1 MAKWVGRCPECGG
14 WGTVEEGLA
23 PVADAR
29 VGLPG
34 AAPAIALRPSSPVRP
49 ISEVDLETATAT
61 PTGVG
66 ELDRVLG
73 GGLVPGVVVLLAGEP
88 GVGKS
93 TLLLEVASRR
103 AARGGTVLYV
113 TGEESAG
120 QVRLRAERTGAL
132 APHLFLSATS
142 DLEEVAAHV
151 EAVDPGLLVVDSVQT
166 VTSPSVEGTPGG
178 VSQVRAVT
186 TALVALA
193 KQRGLPVVLIGHV
206 TKDGAVA
213 GPRTLEHLVD
223 VVLSFEGELHSP
235 LRMVRGMKNRFG
247 PADEV
252 GCFEMH
258 DGGIA
263 EVTDPSGLFTG
274 GRRETVAGQ
283 AVTVAMEGKRP
294 LMAEVQALVA
304 ARAPDSPVRRS
315 VSDLDTARVTK
326 VLAVLQER
334 CALKQLAGRD
344 VFAATVGG
352 MRLREPASDLGVAV
366 AVASAFRDAAVPAGL
381 VVVGE
386 VGLAGEIRRV
396 VGLDRRLAEAARL
409 GFTHALVPAGP
420 VRRPPGMAVTE
431 VEDLAEALAHVFT
444 AGRGE
449 TRQAATRSSRPS
461 ARSDST

>member
-1 MAKWVGRCPECGG
+1 
-14 WGTVEEGLA
+14 
-23 PVADAR
+23 
-29 VGLPG
+29 
-34 AAPAIALRPSSPVRP
+34 
-49 ISEVDLETATAT
+49 
-61 PTGVG
+61 
-66 ELDRVLG
+66 
-73 GGLVPGVVVLLAGEP
+73 
-88 GVGKS
+88 
-93 TLLLEVASRR
+93 
-103 AARGGTVLYV
+103 
-113 TGEESAG
+113 
-120 QVRLRAERTGAL
+120 
-132 APHLFLSATS
+132 
-142 DLEEVAAHV
+142 
-151 EAVDPGLLVVDSVQT
+151 
-166 VTSPSVEGTPGG
+166 
-178 VSQVRAVT
+178 
-186 TALVALA
+186 
-193 KQRGLPVVLIGHV
+193 
-206 TKDGAVA
+206 
-213 GPRTLEHLVD
+213 
-223 VVLSFEGELHSP
+223 
-235 LRMVRGMKNRFG
+235 
-247 PADEV
+247 
-252 GCFEMH
+252 
-258 DGGIA
+258 
-263 EVTDPSGLFTG
+263 
-274 GRRETVAGQ
+274 
-283 AVTVAMEGKRP
+283 
-294 LMAEVQALVA
+294 
-304 ARAPDSPVRRS
+304 